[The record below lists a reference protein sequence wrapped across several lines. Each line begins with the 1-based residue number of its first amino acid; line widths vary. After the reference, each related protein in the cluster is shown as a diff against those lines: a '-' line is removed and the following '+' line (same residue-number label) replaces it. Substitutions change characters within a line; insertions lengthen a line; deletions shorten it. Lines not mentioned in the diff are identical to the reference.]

1 MATKA
6 KSKKA
11 DPKDKAAA
19 LLKQFE
25 IQFDETLTDR
35 MGDLHNRMVAFV
47 AESRLPITH
56 VITVL
61 QMLLSEANDQAFKKF
76 IKE

>member
-1 MATKA
+1 MA

-11 DPKDKAAA
+11 DE

-25 IQFDETLTDR
+25 IQFDETLNDR
-35 MGDLHNRMVAFV
+35 MGHLHNRMVAFV

-61 QMLLSEANDQAFKKF
+61 QILLSEATEQAKQKF
-76 IKE
+76 MKG